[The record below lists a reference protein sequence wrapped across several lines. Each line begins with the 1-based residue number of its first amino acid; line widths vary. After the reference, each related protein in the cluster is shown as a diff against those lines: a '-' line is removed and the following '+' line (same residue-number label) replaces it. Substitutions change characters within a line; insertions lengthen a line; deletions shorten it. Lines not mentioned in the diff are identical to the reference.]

1 MSTNNQNNRNSFAGS
16 GAISSNGAIKG
27 ATIKGGNGNKNNEKF
42 QGNYFQ
48 WLASELKNWPTIAWA
63 IFAFA
68 FGFQTHIYVGS
79 PITFLSTITYIAAL
93 VGILCCC
100 AMMIGK
106 TINGLLG
113 FISAIG
119 FIYVNYTAGH
129 FASVLDQIV
138 FVALIDLPLMFA
150 WKTWGQ
156 NFKTKVRNLNIQG
169 WIFTVIGVLIS
180 WGVLYYAYAYLHDS
194 NPVWDSL
201 VLAIGAIASVLC
213 FLHFANTYSMW
224 LVEDGVN
231 VILWFTALQA
241 GYTPAALA
249 MLVSVLMYL
258 TTAIYGRFFSIWH
271 KAIK

>member
-1 MSTNNQNNRNSFAGS
+1 MGANIQNNK
-16 GAISSNGAIKG
+16 SNLLVGG
-27 ATIKGGNGNKNNEKF
+27 VVSNGGNGNKNSNKNNNKF
-42 QGNYFQ
+42 HGNYFQ

-68 FGFQTHIYVGS
+68 FGFQTNIYVS
-79 PITFLSTITYIAAL
+79 SSITILSTITYIAAL

-129 FASVLDQIV
+129 FASVLDQII
-138 FVALIDLPLMFA
+138 FVSLIDLPLMFA

-156 NFKTKVRNLNIQG
+156 NFEAKVKNLDIKG

-180 WGVLYYAYAYLHDS
+180 WGILYYAYIYLHDS
-194 NPVWDSL
+194 NPIWDSL
-201 VLAIGAIASVLC
+201 VLAIGAIASILC

-231 VILWFTALQA
+231 VVLWFTALQA

-258 TTAIYGRFFSIWH
+258 ATAIYGRFFSVWH
-271 KAIK
+271 KAVK